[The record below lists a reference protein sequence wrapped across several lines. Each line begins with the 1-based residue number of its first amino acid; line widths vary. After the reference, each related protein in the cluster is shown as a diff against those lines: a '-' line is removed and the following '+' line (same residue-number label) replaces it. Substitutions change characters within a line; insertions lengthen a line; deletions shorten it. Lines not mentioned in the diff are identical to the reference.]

1 MKESEYRALTSG
13 DPKSSKG
20 KGRVPKRKT
29 WEIEIED
36 PGNKFMVRVDYPSR
50 GKGLGVG
57 MCLFLTLTLN
67 FLPGTLI

>member
-1 MKESEYRALTSG
+1 MNKELDPSSSSG

-36 PGNKFMVRVDYPSR
+36 PGNKFTVRVDYPSR

-57 MCLFLTLTLN
+57 MCLIRKKQRFK
-67 FLPGTLI
+67 